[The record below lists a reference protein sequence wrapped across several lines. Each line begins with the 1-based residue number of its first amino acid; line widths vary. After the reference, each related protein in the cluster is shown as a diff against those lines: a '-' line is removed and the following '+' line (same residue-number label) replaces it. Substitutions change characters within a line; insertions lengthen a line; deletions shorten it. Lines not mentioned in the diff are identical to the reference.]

1 MKFGTDGIRGHF
13 GTAITVDLAYDFGL
27 AFAASRMATSASVM
41 LAVARD
47 TRTSGDRLEA
57 YLVAGMRR
65 AGANV
70 ISTEVMPTAA
80 LSQFILDK
88 GLQGG
93 IMITASHNP
102 PEDNGLK
109 PLNHLGKKLSEEER
123 ASVEDYFGFKPS
135 NTNLSGTS
143 HEISSGWIPWM
154 TKIWLFIKES
164 GAENSLIGEK
174 IVVDGAN
181 GAGRFLIGQALSPFG
196 AKIISIGNGDGERIN
211 VDCGSL
217 YPEKMINTV
226 LASGAIAGIALDGD
240 GDRVQICDRWGKLY
254 DGDDI
259 LWLLKGKS
267 KVIVGTVMSNEGL
280 FQSLRGEGISLHRAA
295 VGDSNIAVLMSK
307 LGATVGGEPSGHI
320 LIQGGMPTSCGVF
333 TAAKLLSLNSKK
345 WRVKLEG
352 FSRTHQATGKV
363 AAQDIS
369 HLDQKI
375 AELSTT
381 NLRVVVRASGTE
393 PIIRLMV
400 EGEDM
405 KKAED
410 GLATLLDM
418 LIKK

>member
-13 GTAITVDLAYDFGL
+13 GTVITADLAYDFGL

-102 PEDNGLK
+102 PKDNGLK

-135 NTNLSGTS
+135 NTSLSGAS
-143 HEISSGWIPWM
+143 YEISSGWIPWM
-154 TKIWLFIKES
+154 TKIWSFIKES

-217 YPEKMINTV
+217 HPEKMINTV

-259 LWLLKGKS
+259 LWLLKGKL

-295 VGDSNIAVLMSK
+295 VGDSNVAVSMRE

-320 LIQGGMPTSCGVF
+320 LIHGGMPTSCGVF
-333 TAAKLLSLNSKK
+333 TAAKLLSLNPKK

-352 FSRTHQATGKV
+352 FSRTHQAIAKV
-363 AAQDIS
+363 SAQDIS

-375 AELSTT
+375 AELSAT

-405 KKAED
+405 KKAEG
-410 GLATLLDM
+410 GLATLLSM
-418 LIKK
+418 VSK